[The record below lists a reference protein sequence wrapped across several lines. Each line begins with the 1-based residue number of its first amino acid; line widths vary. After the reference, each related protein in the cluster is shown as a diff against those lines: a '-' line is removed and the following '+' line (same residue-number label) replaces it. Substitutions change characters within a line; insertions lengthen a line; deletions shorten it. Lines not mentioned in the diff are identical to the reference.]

1 MPPRQVWIFQFGCW
15 AAIATAVIHAG
26 VAIGV
31 PSTPTS
37 DQALNLV
44 FAVSFAAIG
53 AIGLVVTKR
62 GQTDALLMYG
72 VAQSAAVASAAFL
85 ALSIFY
91 LFVVFVVPTLFIA
104 AVTTCFAV
112 AAVRAPGV

>member
-15 AAIATAVIHAG
+15 AAIATAVVH
-26 VAIGV
+26 VAVAVGAA
-31 PSTPTS
+31 STPTS

-44 FAVSFAAIG
+44 FAVGFAAVGTIG
-53 AIGLVVTKR
+53 QVVAKR
-62 GQTDALLMYG
+62 GQADALLMYG
-72 VAQSAAVASAAFL
+72 VAQSAAVASAALL
-85 ALSIFY
+85 ALSLFY

-112 AAVRAPGV
+112 AAVRAPGI

>member
-1 MPPRQVWIFQFGCW
+1 VWIFQFGCW
-15 AAIATAVIHAG
+15 AAITTALVHLV

-31 PSTPTS
+31 PSMPTS

-44 FAVSFAAIG
+44 FAVGFAAIG
-53 AIGLVVTKR
+53 TIGQVVAKR
-62 GQTDALLMYG
+62 GQADALLMYG
-72 VAQSAAVASAAFL
+72 VAQSAAIASAALL
-85 ALSIFY
+85 ALSLFY

>member
-15 AAIATAVIHAG
+15 AAITTALVHLV

-31 PSTPTS
+31 PSMPTS

-44 FAVSFAAIG
+44 FAVGFAAIG
-53 AIGLVVTKR
+53 TIGQVVAKR
-62 GQTDALLMYG
+62 GQADALLMYG
-72 VAQSAAVASAAFL
+72 VAQSAAIASAALL
-85 ALSIFY
+85 ALSLFY

-112 AAVRAPGV
+112 AAVRAPGI